1 MKKTRAMLVAEN
13 ERMKWALERIVEYHR
28 KYKAGEEWYGSK
40 VCVHTFTVAAIS
52 AAKSG
57 LGEVDGGEA

>member
-13 ERMKWALERIVEYHR
+13 ERMKWALERIVECHR

-40 VCVHTFTVAAIS
+40 VCVHTFTGAAIS
-52 AAKSG
+52 AAEAA
-57 LGEVDGGEA
+57 LAEVNGGAA